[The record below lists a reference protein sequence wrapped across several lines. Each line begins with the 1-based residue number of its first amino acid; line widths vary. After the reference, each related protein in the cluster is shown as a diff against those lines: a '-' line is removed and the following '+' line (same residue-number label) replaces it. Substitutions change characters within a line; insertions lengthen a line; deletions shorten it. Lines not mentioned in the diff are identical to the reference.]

1 MHFNFALIDCIE
13 KCRVHSE
20 PCKSQTLGGG
30 VNLTIYPKSAHELSF
45 LYALVFP
52 YIFLLFDCFE
62 WALID
67 RIVKCKVHSVLWQ
80 FQMGGGVGKSYNLPY
95 I

>member
-1 MHFNFALIDCIE
+1 MISI
-13 KCRVHSE
+13 
-20 PCKSQTLGGG
+20 
-30 VNLTIYPKSAHELSF
+30 

-67 RIVKCKVHSVLWQ
+67 CIVKCKVHSVALAVSN
-80 FQMGGGVGKSYNLPY
+80 GGVNLTIYPISEMSYDFYAICTGISLY
-95 I
+95 IPIM